1 MRKKSKLPPPPPGPW
16 KLPVIG
22 NLHQL
27 IMMSRHLQPY
37 QVLSEFSKR
46 YGAVVQLQLGEHSDI
61 LISSPEAAEQVLKTH
76 HGDHWRQMRKLCTME
91 LLSAKRAL
99 SFRSIRL
106 QEVANLVA
114 SICAS
119 EGNPVDLKPMVIS
132 LTNSITSRSAF
143 GNAPKQSANFFPVV
157 ESMVSSGGGFRVSD
171 LFPSIGLIPVISGH
185 RSNLVALHR
194 AADSMLDEVI
204 NQHMEN
210 RARRRRRLQTST
222 EDLVDILLNFQENA
236 DHLDL
241 PLTMDSMKAVL
252 LNVFIGGADTTPGT
266 IEWAM
271 SEIMRNPEVMQR
283 VQKEVRSVF
292 RDEVDEEGLH
302 KLEYLNAVIKETFRL
317 HPAGPILPRE
327 SRESMEINGF
337 HVPQKSRIM
346 INMWA
351 IGRDPAY
358 WGEAEK
364 FNPERF
370 LDSAIDYK
378 GTHFTFLPFGGG
390 RRMCPAIQF
399 AMPIVELTLANLLFH
414 FDWKLPCDM
423 RPEDLD
429 MTEHFDTA
437 IRRKEKLCL
446 IPTTTTSARPSR
458 LG

>member
-1 MRKKSKLPPPPPGPW
+1 MEAPRHRKPPPA
-16 KLPVIG
+16 
-22 NLHQL
+22 NHDEQDSACA
-27 IMMSRHLQPY
+27 SRPSGLAQEIIFY
-37 QVLSEFSKR
+37 GCKDLVFS
-46 YGAVVQLQLGEHSDI
+46 
-61 LISSPEAAEQVLKTH
+61 P

-210 RARRRRRLQTST
+210 RARRRRRLQK
-222 EDLVDILLNFQENA
+222 DLVDILLNFQENA

>member
-1 MRKKSKLPPPPPGPW
+1 
-16 KLPVIG
+16 
-22 NLHQL
+22 
-27 IMMSRHLQPY
+27 MSRHLQPY

-61 LISSPEAAEQVLKTH
+61 LISSPEAA
-76 HGDHWRQMRKLCTME
+76 D
-91 LLSAKRAL
+91 
-99 SFRSIRL
+99 RL

-210 RARRRRRLQTST
+210 RARRDDDGDDDGAR

-241 PLTMDSMKAVL
+241 PLTMDSM
-252 LNVFIGGADTTPGT
+252 FIGGADTTPGT

>member
-1 MRKKSKLPPPPPGPW
+1 
-16 KLPVIG
+16 
-22 NLHQL
+22 
-27 IMMSRHLQPY
+27 MMSRHLQPY

-61 LISSPEAAEQVLKTH
+61 LISSPEAAE
-76 HGDHWRQMRKLCTME
+76 QMRKLCTME

-252 LNVFIGGADTTPGT
+252 LVNTTPGT